1 MTQPWKR
8 GGGNPCRTRSKGTL
22 TPSPDRKPSTAG
34 GRSSISAKIGLWPV
48 IDAKLVL
55 ALLGAKLFDRL
66 VEAVPLG
73 RESVAALCQACDQLI
88 GLATVVSAKPTF
100 ERRRHRCK

>member
-1 MTQPWKR
+1 LPLARRQVPQHDIR
-8 GGGNPCRTRSKGTL
+8 L
-22 TPSPDRKPSTAG
+22 
-34 GRSSISAKIGLWPV
+34 LV
-48 IDAKLVL
+48 DAKLVL
-55 ALLGAKLFDRL
+55 VLLGAKLFDRL

-100 ERRRHRCK
+100 ERRRHRCKLLPQ